1 MTPPRRWGRRRPY
14 RGEHLRKTG
23 HPPRRAR
30 RVSILGH
37 LKTKNREYSFS
48 RCNAFLGSHDA
59 QRRAHDTPH
68 MSSDATPTVMTATSG
83 DTTTTTT
90 PASLA
95 DAGEAFLG
103 LPNHLVVE
111 HILRSEYFD
120 DPIDLARLLVVSRAM
135 SDVVKDSGLWFKEL
149 NEEEA
154 VEYGGLSVVKRLH
167 RQGRL
172 KSVDSV
178 CHAAVRSGKLEEL
191 QDLHSGYPDEWECSC
206 ASNKMTCF
214 SAAQGG
220 HLEVL
225 QYLRAKGTTWDA
237 RTCAGAAED
246 GHLEVLQWLRA
257 NGCPWDEHTCY

>member
-1 MTPPRRWGRRRPY
+1 
-14 RGEHLRKTG
+14 
-23 HPPRRAR
+23 
-30 RVSILGH
+30 
-37 LKTKNREYSFS
+37 
-48 RCNAFLGSHDA
+48 
-59 QRRAHDTPH
+59 

-154 VEYGGLSVVKRLH
+154 VEYGRVSVVKRLH

-206 ASNKMTCF
+206 ASNEMTCF

-225 QYLRAKGTTWDA
+225 QWA
-237 RTCAGAAED
+237 
-246 GHLEVLQWLRA
+246 HA
-257 NGCPWDEHTCY
+257 NDCP